1 MVTGETGDLRELITR
16 ARCVLFDF
24 DGPICRLFAGY
35 SADKVAKQLVD
46 WLTAQGLL
54 GLLTQEESDDPDP
67 HVVLRTV
74 DVRHAGSD
82 LVTELEE
89 ILTQHELRAVTR
101 ALPTPY
107 ADPLIRTWTAVG
119 ARLAVTTNNSAR
131 VPALYLERRGLTEC
145 FAPHIYGRTQDLHRM
160 KPDPYCLNQALTAI
174 GVRPADALMIGD
186 TVSDLLAAGSAKVPF
201 VGYAPD
207 ERRDKLLRAAGAQY
221 VVSSL
226 EPLLGFLR
234 TRRRDR

>member
-1 MVTGETGDLRELITR
+1 MVTGETGDLREVITQ

-35 SADKVAKQLVD
+35 SADKVAKELVD

-54 GLLTQEESDDPDP
+54 GLLTQAESDDPDP

-74 DVRHAGSD
+74 DVRHPGSD

-89 ILTQHELRAVTR
+89 ILTQHELRAVPLAR
-101 ALPTPY
+101 PTPY

-119 ARLAVTTNNSAR
+119 VRLAVTTNNSALVAGR
-131 VPALYLERRGLTEC
+131 YLESRGLTEC
-145 FAPHIYGRTQDLHRM
+145 FARHVYGRTRDLRRM
-160 KPDPYCLNQALTAI
+160 KPDPHCLNQALTAM
-174 GVRPADALMIGD
+174 GARPADALMIGD
-186 TVSDLLAAGSAKVPF
+186 TVSDLLAADSAGVPF

-207 ERRDKLLRAAGAQY
+207 ERRDKVLRAAGAQY
-221 VVSSL
+221 LVSSL

-234 TRRRDR
+234 ARRGDR